1 MRMNTCT
8 QAETG
13 REGGREG
20 GKRAGSERERERE
33 IETKREKRTHTERKR
48 NRERERDKERERER
62 KREEQRAR
70 KEKPSPVRFLRSSFN
85 GGFRKQRSLLRAGKM
100 YFPKFLC
107 GATEESKR
115 REGGKNFREYIF
127 RRSYYTSFVSLS
139 NFHSL
144 FVNVC
149 FTTKVYVKC
158 HVRIANRLGE
168 DSYCRGG
175 IVHIRNVCSRVP

>member
-1 MRMNTCT
+1 L
-8 QAETG
+8 AA
-13 REGGREG
+13 
-20 GKRAGSERERERE
+20 KERVHSNPSLHRVF
-33 IETKREKRTHTERKR
+33 TP
-48 NRERERDKERERER
+48 NKERERER

-175 IVHIRNVCSRVP
+175 IVNIRCGCSRALLVR